1 MCIRRKSRI
10 QTSTVSD
17 LERISIIPH
26 SSLSEPVTAAAA
38 APSSR
43 LLKRGIS
50 ARERLRQYR
59 QKQSQQ
65 QEKPG

>member
-1 MCIRRKSRI
+1 M
-10 QTSTVSD
+10 QTATVSD

-26 SSLSEPVTAAAA
+26 SSLSEPVTAAA
-38 APSSR
+38 PFSR

>member
-38 APSSR
+38 PSSR

-50 ARERLRQYR
+50 ARERLRQHR

>member
-17 LERISIIPH
+17 LERISIIPD
-26 SSLSEPVTAAAA
+26 SSLSEPVTAAA

-50 ARERLRQYR
+50 ARERLRQRR